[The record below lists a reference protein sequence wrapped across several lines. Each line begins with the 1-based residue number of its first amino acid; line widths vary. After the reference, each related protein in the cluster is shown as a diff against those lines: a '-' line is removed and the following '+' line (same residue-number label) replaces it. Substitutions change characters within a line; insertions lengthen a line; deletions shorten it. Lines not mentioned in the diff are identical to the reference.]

1 MSEFFHKVLSYKT
14 NDGSLYNG
22 KVIAD
27 LLVCLFFLGWA
38 AWEVAGASMA
48 ESNFLVALLLLYPYL
63 LPVVYLLG
71 MRRGWD
77 RTIRF
82 SLMAVFCGW
91 WFWSSLP
98 AFYPGWRPTRTC
110 VQALPEDVLPHKE
123 RCPDRCYTYRISVGV
138 SA

>member
-38 AWEVAGASMA
+38 AWEVTGASMT
-48 ESNFLVALLLLYPYL
+48 ESSFLVGAILLYSPYL

-77 RTIRF
+77 QSIRF
-82 SLMAVFCGW
+82 SRMAVFCVW
-91 WFWSSLP
+91 WFWWNFP
-98 AFYPGWRPTRTC
+98 AF
-110 VQALPEDVLPHKE
+110 
-123 RCPDRCYTYRISVGV
+123 
-138 SA
+138 